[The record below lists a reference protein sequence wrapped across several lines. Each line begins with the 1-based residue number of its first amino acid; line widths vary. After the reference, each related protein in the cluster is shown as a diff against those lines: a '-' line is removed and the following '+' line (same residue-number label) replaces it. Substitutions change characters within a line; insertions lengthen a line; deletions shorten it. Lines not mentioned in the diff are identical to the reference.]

1 MLTRYFG
8 PIKQAVVVFP
18 LIAGFFT
25 LPYLLHEYRKYGAI
39 LFLRTLMVYSFI
51 LYMMC
56 AYFLIILPLPP
67 VEEVAEYTS
76 PWLQLKPF
84 NELLDVFRELK
95 DDLADFASIKQILK
109 NSALFQIIFNILLTV
124 PFGVYLRYFFKASRK
139 QTVILSLALSLFY
152 ELTQLSGLYFIYPRP
167 YRLADVDDVIT
178 NTLGGY
184 LGYLIAPKLTCFLP
198 SADRM
203 KEVAYQRSEHVSILR
218 RLFAAALDCMILLI
232 LFFVVMIIV
241 LPLLPSAGGSQL
253 SVFLAVL
260 MLFGFYTLFVML
272 YFGVLEWLMGGRSPG
287 KLFFHLKLVDTRTG
301 GRPKLW
307 QYLVRYGFFYL
318 LVVPLPFLALLMFFV
333 QDDGL
338 ALVLGIVL
346 GALFLVL
353 LHRRGGA
360 VRSQGQPASPRL
372 FQQDQGREHSQRLP
386 PQKGRESRK
395 HFFGLAQRKLKNA
408 RSSEAML
415 LTKKRVFFI
424 QFPDR
429 RSGASRRKARRA
441 HIPPEC

>member
-1 MLTRYFG
+1 MLTRYYG
-8 PIKQAVVVFP
+8 PIQQAVVFFP

-39 LFLRTLMVYSFI
+39 LFLRTLMAYSFI

-67 VEEVAEYTS
+67 VEDVANYTS

-84 NELLDVFRELK
+84 NELLDVFRELR
-95 DDLADFASIKQILK
+95 DDLAEHASVKEIVK
-109 NSALFQIIFNILLTV
+109 NSALFQIVFNILLTV
-124 PFGVYLRYFFKASRK
+124 PFGIYLRYFFKASRK
-139 QTVILSLALSLFY
+139 KTVILTLALSLFY

-167 YRLADVDDVIT
+167 YRLADVDDLIT

-184 LGYLIAPKLTCFLP
+184 LGYLIAPKITAFLP

-218 RLFAAALDCMILLI
+218 RMFAAALDCLILEV
-232 LFFVVMIIV
+232 LFFVVMINV
-241 LPLLPSAGGSQL
+241 LPLLPSLGEKPL

-260 MLFGFYTLFVML
+260 LLFGFYTLFVML

-287 KLFFHLKLVDTRTG
+287 KLFFHLKLIDTRTG

-338 ALVLGIVL
+338 ALVLGIIL
-346 GALFLVL
+346 GALFLAFCIA
-353 LHRRGGA
+353 A
-360 VRSQGQPASPRL
+360 VVQSGLKGNQ
-372 FQQDQGREHSQRLP
+372 LP
-386 PQKGRESRK
+386 HGYFSK
-395 HFFGLAQRKLKNA
+395 
-408 RSSEAML
+408 
-415 LTKKRVFFI
+415 TKDV
-424 QFPDR
+424 
-429 RSGASRRKARRA
+429 STLNASRQRKARKA
-441 HIPPEC
+441 KKAPSELPKEN

>member
-241 LPLLPSAGGSQL
+241 LPLLPSAGGHPHRRTAQAVAVSGAVRLLL
-253 SVFLAVL
+253 SAGGAPAVS
-260 MLFGFYTLFVML
+260 GAAD
-272 YFGVLEWLMGGRSPG
+272 VLCAGRRAGSGAGHRPRRAVPG
-287 KLFFHLKLVDTRTG
+287 
-301 GRPKLW
+301 
-307 QYLVRYGFFYL
+307 
-318 LVVPLPFLALLMFFV
+318 
-333 QDDGL
+333 
-338 ALVLGIVL
+338 
-346 GALFLVL
+346 L

>member
-8 PIKQAVVVFP
+8 PIKQAVVFFP

-39 LFLRTLMVYSFI
+39 LFLRTLMAYSFI

-67 VEEVAEYTS
+67 VEEVANYTS

-84 NELLDVFRELK
+84 NELLDVFRELR
-95 DDLADFASIKQILK
+95 DDLTEHASVKEIVK
-109 NSALFQIIFNILLTV
+109 NSALFQIVFNILLTV
-124 PFGVYLRYFFKASRK
+124 PFGIYLRYFFKASRK
-139 QTVILSLALSLFY
+139 KTVILTLALSLFY

-167 YRLADVDDVIT
+167 YRLADVDDLIT

-184 LGYLIAPKLTCFLP
+184 LGYLIAPKITAFLP

-218 RLFAAALDCMILLI
+218 RMFAAALDCLILEV
-232 LFFVVMIIV
+232 LFFVVMINV
-241 LPLLPSAGGSQL
+241 LPLLPSLGEKPL

-260 MLFGFYTLFVML
+260 LLFGFYTLFVML

-287 KLFFHLKLVDTRTG
+287 KLFFHLKLIDTRTG

-338 ALVLGIVL
+338 ALVLGIIL
-346 GALFLVL
+346 GALFLAFCIA
-353 LHRRGGA
+353 A
-360 VRSQGQPASPRL
+360 VVQSGLKGNQ
-372 FQQDQGREHSQRLP
+372 LP
-386 PQKGRESRK
+386 HGSC
-395 HFFGLAQRKLKNA
+395 
-408 RSSEAML
+408 ST
-415 LTKKRVFFI
+415 TKDV
-424 QFPDR
+424 
-429 RSGASRRKARRA
+429 STLNASRQRKARKA
-441 HIPPEC
+441 KKAPSELPKEN

>member
-8 PIKQAVVVFP
+8 PIKQAVVFFP
-18 LIAGFFT
+18 LIAAFFT
-25 LPYLLHEYRKYGAI
+25 LPYLLHEYRKYGAF
-39 LFLRTLMVYSFI
+39 LFLRTLMAYSFI

-67 VEEVAEYTS
+67 VEEVAKYTS
-76 PWLQLKPF
+76 PWYQLKPF

-95 DDLADFASIKQILK
+95 DDLSDHASFKQILK
-109 NSALFQIIFNILLTV
+109 NSALFQIVFNILLTV

-139 QTVILSLALSLFY
+139 KTVVLSLALSLFF

-167 YRLADVDDVIT
+167 YRLADVDDLIT

-184 LGYLIAPKLTCFLP
+184 LGYLIAPKLTSFLP

-218 RLFAAALDCMILLI
+218 RLFAAALDCQILLI
-232 LFFVVMIIV
+232 LFFIVMINVLPLLPSVMINV
-241 LPLLPSAGGSQL
+241 LPLLPSAGESRL
-253 SVFLAVL
+253 SVFLAAL

-338 ALVLGIVL
+338 ALVLGIIL
-346 GALFLVL
+346 GALFLAFCIAAVVQSGL
-353 LHRRGGA
+353 RGN
-360 VRSQGQPASPRL
+360 Q
-372 FQQDQGREHSQRLP
+372 LP
-386 PQKGRESRK
+386 HGYFSK
-395 HFFGLAQRKLKNA
+395 
-408 RSSEAML
+408 
-415 LTKKRVFFI
+415 TKDV
-424 QFPDR
+424 
-429 RSGASRRKARRA
+429 STLNASRRKKARKA
-441 HIPPEC
+441 PEVPSELPKEN

>member
-1 MLTRYFG
+1 MLTRYYG
-8 PIKQAVVVFP
+8 PIQQAVVFFP

-39 LFLRTLMVYSFI
+39 LFLRTLMAYSFI

-67 VEEVAEYTS
+67 VEEVANYTS

-84 NELLDVFRELK
+84 NELLDVFRELR
-95 DDLADFASIKQILK
+95 DDLAEHASVKEIVK
-109 NSALFQIIFNILLTV
+109 NSALFQIVFNILLTV
-124 PFGVYLRYFFKASRK
+124 PFGIYLRYFFKASRK
-139 QTVILSLALSLFY
+139 KTVILTLSLSLFY

-167 YRLADVDDVIT
+167 YRLADVDDLIT

-184 LGYLIAPKLTCFLP
+184 LGYLIAPKITAFLP

-218 RLFAAALDCMILLI
+218 RMFAAALDCLILEV
-232 LFFVVMIIV
+232 LFFVVMINV
-241 LPLLPSAGGSQL
+241 LPLLPSLGEKPL

-260 MLFGFYTLFVML
+260 LLFGFYTLFVML

-287 KLFFHLKLVDTRTG
+287 KLFFHLKLIDTRTG

-338 ALVLGIVL
+338 ALVLGIIL
-346 GALFLVL
+346 GALFLAFCIA
-353 LHRRGGA
+353 A
-360 VRSQGQPASPRL
+360 VVQSGLKGNQ
-372 FQQDQGREHSQRLP
+372 LP
-386 PQKGRESRK
+386 HGYFSK
-395 HFFGLAQRKLKNA
+395 
-408 RSSEAML
+408 
-415 LTKKRVFFI
+415 TKDV
-424 QFPDR
+424 
-429 RSGASRRKARRA
+429 STLNASRQRKARKA
-441 HIPPEC
+441 KKAPSELPKEN

>member
-8 PIKQAVVVFP
+8 PIKQAVVFFP

-232 LFFVVMIIV
+232 LFFVVMINV
-241 LPLLPSAGGSQL
+241 LPLLPSAGESQL

-260 MLFGFYTLFVML
+260 MPFGFYTLFVML
-272 YFGVLEWLMGGRSPG
+272 YFGVLEWLMGGQAVLPPEA
-287 KLFFHLKLVDTRTG
+287 G
-301 GRPKLW
+301 GHP
-307 QYLVRYGFFYL
+307 
-318 LVVPLPFLALLMFFV
+318 
-333 QDDGL
+333 
-338 ALVLGIVL
+338 
-346 GALFLVL
+346 
-353 LHRRGGA
+353 HRRTTQAVAVSGA
-360 VRSQGQPASPRL
+360 VR
-372 FQQDQGREHSQRLP
+372 
-386 PQKGRESRK
+386 
-395 HFFGLAQRKLKNA
+395 
-408 RSSEAML
+408 L
-415 LTKKRVFFI
+415 LLSAGGAPSV
-424 QFPDR
+424 
-429 RSGASRRKARRA
+429 SGAADVLCA
-441 HIPPEC
+441 G